1 MVINKAVQLLIPAA
15 AFVLLFLFSRK
26 QKAAEKE
33 KKRREQLKRDYP
45 ELISRLLLLMQ
56 AGLVSRSAFKRIAED
71 YRKDLAAGKMR
82 RPAFEEVWLMCAEME
97 KGISEEEAYLRFG
110 KRCMLP
116 AYRTLSVYLIQNMKK
131 GGNALLDTL
140 ETEIVQAQE
149 EKKRSARVEGE
160 KASIR
165 LLLPMGMMLVVVLAV
180 MIIPAFLSI

>member
-1 MVINKAVQLLIPAA
+1 MVNRAVQLAILGGCI
-15 AFVLLFLFSRK
+15 VLLWILSKR
-26 QKAAEKE
+26 QKSAEKE
-33 KKRREQLKRDYP
+33 KKRRELLKKDYP
-45 ELISRLLLLMQ
+45 ELISKLLLLLQ

-71 YRKDLAAGKMR
+71 YRKDLAAGKAE
-82 RPAFEEVWLMCAEME
+82 RPAFEEVRLLCAEME
-97 KGISEEEAYLRFG
+97 KGIGEEEAYVRFG
-110 KRCMLP
+110 RRCVLP
-116 AYRTLSVYLIQNMKK
+116 SYRTLSVLLVQNMKK
-131 GGNALLDTL
+131 GGDALPETL